1 MTFSTLQEKP
11 SLSRTSRTSKGPSK
25 GPSKRPS
32 KGPSVP
38 KQRNKSKKQLS
49 NIYENNIPI
58 IPTPHNLTKK
68 SSLKIPSKSKYLPF
82 PVISE
87 LSTVKPPSKL
97 LLSTFKKSASL
108 YPHSIKPDTKR
119 STIRKAKQF
128 EQTKRQKELL
138 ETQMKIGLYGE
149 SNNPIKSIKNTDLW
163 SNPRL
168 MSTNNNTITKESLD
182 ENIDN
187 NISFLRNKQKQ
198 TMLNKLKNNYFGR
211 KKKKEIE
218 ELIYNKKSGSYIPP
232 QSNKGKDIKCKKK
245 NKFECAFTRGCEWK
259 KQTKNCNI
267 KKKKQKPP
275 KSICKG
281 KSKKKCND
289 PRCEWN
295 PTKKKCHLY
304 STGHSENSELYD
316 NNVPKT
322 LISKNAQ
329 NPGIN
334 HTLTAAPGTP
344 QEQASK
350 AKKRLAN
357 GTPFFGWAPT
367 I

>member
-11 SLSRTSRTSKGPSK
+11 SLTNTHRTSRTSSQTKNK
-25 GPSKRPS
+25 
-32 KGPSVP
+32 
-38 KQRNKSKKQLS
+38 KSKKRPP
-49 NIYENNIPI
+49 NIYENNIPTY
-58 IPTPHNLTKK
+58 PK
-68 SSLKIPSKSKYLPF
+68 SRLSQKY
-82 PVISE
+82 
-87 LSTVKPPSKL
+87 STV
-97 LLSTFKKSASL
+97 STLPLIKRSSRFNNEYFPKDKSL

-198 TMLNKLKNNYFGR
+198 TMLNKLKKLFKR
-211 KKKKEIE
+211 KNKKEEIE
-218 ELIYNKKSGSYIPP
+218 ELIYNNNSGSYIPP

-316 NNVPKT
+316 NNFPNT
-322 LISKNAQ
+322 LISELAR

-350 AKKRLAN
+350 AKERLAN
-357 GTPFFGWAPT
+357 GTPFFGWSPT